1 MSEELTCVICEA
13 DFRANVMVGNKCSQ
27 CSELYPKAKTK
38 EEVTIKSKN
47 KAETLT
53 EKRVKELVYE
63 ILEEANLRRV
73 DCDKCKKP
81 YFRTSPAQKMCK
93 ICKAKETG

>member
-27 CSELYPKAKTK
+27 CNELYPKAKTK
-38 EEVTIKSKN
+38 EEVTIKFKN

-63 ILEEANLRRV
+63 ILEEIGFSQSV
-73 DCDKCKKP
+73 CDSCKKD
-81 YFRTSPAQKMCK
+81 YYRRSPAQKVCK
-93 ICKAKETG
+93 GCSAKDNK